1 MATTYLAPGVYVE
14 EVPSAQQ
21 PIAGVG
27 TNTVG
32 FIGIVPDQIQIPV
45 PNEDYDEYLAQT
57 IFLGE
62 GTTPEQK
69 LAFDN
74 ANKHLD
80 ALIMAAE
87 AKAAEKT
94 PQPDRV
100 AKLQDDRKKAQDAL
114 KEREDQLKKPKT
126 EAPAG
131 DVTPGGQPVKP
142 KKPTDA
148 ELTALL
154 EADPERSA
162 LKVTLTQ
169 LDAELANARAES
181 KIEKSDYLLPY
192 RLKSV
197 AITVPFFDTK
207 LCTNFTEYTDR
218 FGTYSAGHEG
228 HRRLTH
234 AVAGFFKNGG
244 TRCFVSRINDEADLP
259 KALQKFES
267 IDEVALIA
275 APGLTGTNNW
285 GLLVTHCNNMDD
297 RFAILDCNEA
307 VHEDAKPDEL
317 DVTLL
322 NYSEPKSRFMPERA
336 KNAAFYFPYIEVVD
350 PAKQLMDR
358 DPTQKVWINNR
369 GKLFVPP
376 SGHVAGVYARV
387 DEQRGVHKSPANEQV
402 MGATNVRYYVG
413 KRHQELLNPQGVNCI
428 RNINGSITVYGGR
441 TVGGDRNS
449 EWKYVNVRR
458 VMLFLKE
465 SIDEGTQWVVFEPN
479 DRALWA
485 KIVLNVGNFL
495 TRVWRSGAL
504 FGSTPQEAFYVK
516 CDDETNPAE
525 VRDVG
530 QVVTEIGVA
539 IVRPAEFVI
548 FRVTQWAGPTKS

>member
-32 FIGIVPDQIQIPV
+32 FIGIVKKTIQYPV
-45 PNEDYDEYLAQT
+45 PNDDYDDYLAQAL
-57 IFLGE
+57 FRG
-62 GTTPEQK
+62 
-69 LAFDN
+69 N
-74 ANKHLD
+74 AKDATEDDKKAAAAAQAHLD
-80 ALIMAAE
+80 QLTGGGDAGAQARRNADKALKDAQDELDKRKAEASAPVDPNAPTPGGRKPDLKPLEKKVADAAE
-87 AKAAEKT
+87 AL
-94 PQPDRV
+94 R
-100 AKLQDDRKKAQDAL
+100 KLS
-114 KEREDQLKKPKT
+114 
-126 EAPAG
+126 
-131 DVTPGGQPVKP
+131 
-142 KKPTDA
+142 
-148 ELTALL
+148 LTASN
-154 EADPERSA
+154 EDKF
-162 LKVTLTQ
+162 LK
-169 LDAELANARAES
+169 
-181 KIEKSDYLLPY
+181 PY
-192 RLKSV
+192 RLETFEIEPDV
-197 AITVPFFDTK
+197 LDTK

-218 FGTYSAGHEG
+218 FGPYPADSPEFDG
-228 HRRLTH
+228 HRALTH

-244 TRCFVSRINDEADLP
+244 TRCFVARIEDDSQLDAVL
-259 KALQKFES
+259 KKFES
-267 IDEVALIA
+267 IDEIALLA
-275 APGLTGTNNW
+275 APGIVGRANW
-285 GLLVTHCNNMDD
+285 GALVTHCTNMED
-297 RFAILDCNEA
+297 RFAILDC
-307 VHEDAKPDEL
+307 HERVSEDPQSDEF
-317 DVTLL
+317 DVKLL
-322 NYSEPKSRFMPERA
+322 NYSEKPSDFMPDRN

-358 DPTQKVWINNR
+358 DPKRDVWINNR

-387 DEQRGVHKSPANEQV
+387 DEQRGVHKAPANESL
-402 MGATNVRYYVG
+402 MGATNVRYFVG

-428 RNINGSITVYGGR
+428 RNINGAITVYGGR
-441 TVGGDRNS
+441 TVGGDRNT

-485 KIVLNVGNFL
+485 KIRLNVSAFL
-495 TRVWRSGAL
+495 TRVWKSGAL

-516 CDDETNPAE
+516 CDDETNPPE

-530 QVVTEIGVA
+530 QVIVEVGVA